1 MLDEISRILAWH
13 LAARNKQR
21 LASAVRT
28 QPIPIPPIRTPA
40 GVRVESSTTRSAGS
54 PVESVAQAQ
63 DPSGRR
69 RGLGSS
75 RDGSVRL
82 VVAGIGVADRGDHSM
97 INSDL
102 DRLQRT
108 PRSGVSATILIMSR
122 PVFNRGTQ
130 LLWIGIAQLLYPRG
144 RHCDALIARVAR
156 DGSPPAVH
164 QAQDRDLLQQPLG
177 ESSDQALRGCSSSRP
192 NDGTRL
198 HALPPQDHRRSS
210 RRVRWVSAATGSA
223 AA

>member
-21 LASAVRT
+21 FASAVLT
-28 QPIPIPPIRTPA
+28 QPIQVPPIMTAA

-54 PVESVAQAQ
+54 PVEILVVQAQ
-63 DPSGRR
+63 DQSGRR

-102 DRLQRT
+102 DRL
-108 PRSGVSATILIMSR
+108 
-122 PVFNRGTQ
+122 
-130 LLWIGIAQLLYPRG
+130 
-144 RHCDALIARVAR
+144 
-156 DGSPPAVH
+156 
-164 QAQDRDLLQQPLG
+164 
-177 ESSDQALRGCSSSRP
+177 
-192 NDGTRL
+192 
-198 HALPPQDHRRSS
+198 
-210 RRVRWVSAATGSA
+210 
-223 AA
+223 